1 MDHAVRNPFQVF
13 EEWFREASQI
23 GLKEPNAMTLAT
35 VGADGRPSA
44 RIVLLKEF
52 DEDGFVFYTNY
63 ESRKGRELAQNP
75 NAALVFWWPPL
86 ERQIRIE
93 GVTERVSREQS
104 EAYFKT
110 RPLGSQLGAWASRQ
124 SEVIESRDVLDR
136 RMSELERRSRTEP
149 IQLPPFWG
157 GFRLRPDRI
166 EFWQGKAN
174 RLHERHLYSLESKG
188 RWKMELLS
196 P

>member
-1 MDHAVRNPFQVF
+1 MDHAVRNPFQLF
-13 EEWFREASQI
+13 AEWFREASQC

-44 RIVLLKEF
+44 RIVLLKEH

-86 ERQIRIE
+86 ERQVRVE

-104 EAYFKT
+104 GAYFRS

-124 SEVIESRDVLDR
+124 SEVLESREVLEQ
-136 RMSELERRSRTEP
+136 RMSELERRSQTEP
-149 IQLPPFWG
+149 IGLPPYWG

-166 EFWQGKAN
+166 EFWQGKLN
-174 RLHERHLYSLESKG
+174 RLHERHRYSLESKG
-188 RWKMELLS
+188 VWRIDLLS

>member
-1 MDHAVRNPFQVF
+1 MDHAVGNPFQVF

-63 ESRKGRELAQNP
+63 ESLKGRELAQNP

-86 ERQIRIE
+86 ERQIRVE
-93 GVTERVSREQS
+93 GVTERVSKEQS

-124 SEVIESRDVLDR
+124 SEVIESREVLER
-136 RMSELERRSRTEP
+136 RMNELERLSQTEP
-149 IQLPPFWG
+149 IQLPPYWG
-157 GFRLRPDRI
+157 GYRLRPDRF
-166 EFWQGKAN
+166 EFWQGKPN
-174 RLHERHLYSLESKG
+174 RLHERRRYSLESKG
-188 RWKMELLS
+188 VWKIDLLS